1 MTWLTALLIAWAAA
15 ALGLLAGALMCAVG
29 RDAADAIAWMEAL
42 LGNDG
47 CWDML
52 VVEGYPGDEL
62 TWVAYVAEDDGYEG
76 ERDKPRREIRALG
89 KTRDE
94 AIRNLFEKLREGER

>member
-15 ALGLLAGALMCAVG
+15 ALGLLAGALMCAAG

-47 CWDML
+47 RWDML

-62 TWVAYVAEDDGYEG
+62 TWVAYVAEDDGCEG
-76 ERDKPRREIRALG
+76 ECDTPRREIRALG

-94 AIRNLFEKLREGER
+94 AIRDLFYKLRGGR